1 MLCCEIFRN
10 IFLLNT
16 YFFTVPVYTF
26 LFKFFLYYYRY
37 YMNLIKLINNYIDA
51 APDVF
56 YTKAVLKNYALFTE
70 KQLCWSLFLIKL
82 QALRSATL
90 LKRDFSTGVF
100 LCILRISIY
109 FEKHLRTAASDYSFT
124 IVIYLFSAVSLQVRR
139 KTTIFEIRR
148 SLKLDYAIQ
157 DVWFEKVCQNSWKC
171 HCK

>member
-1 MLCCEIFRN
+1 MGN
-10 IFLLNT
+10 IETATKFSR
-16 YFFTVPVYTF
+16 
-26 LFKFFLYYYRY
+26 FKR
-37 YMNLIKLINNYIDA
+37 ISSTEDNYIDA

>member
-1 MLCCEIFRN
+1 MWGIQKLRRN
-10 IFLLNT
+10 FLDSRG
-16 YFFTVPVYTF
+16 F
-26 LFKFFLYYYRY
+26 L
-37 YMNLIKLINNYIDA
+37 
-51 APDVF
+51 
-56 YTKAVLKNYALFTE
+56 VLKIIIQMRRQMCSIQKLFLKITHYSQ
-70 KQLCWSLFLIKL
+70 KNNCWSLFLIKL

-157 DVWFEKVCQNSWKC
+157 DV
-171 HCK
+171 

>member
-1 MLCCEIFRN
+1 MGN
-10 IFLLNT
+10 IETATKFSR
-16 YFFTVPVYTF
+16 
-26 LFKFFLYYYRY
+26 FKR
-37 YMNLIKLINNYIDA
+37 ISSTEDNYIDA

-56 YTKAVLKNYALFTE
+56 YAKAVLKNYALFTE

-124 IVIYLFSAVSLQVRR
+124 LVIYLFFGCFFTIIR
-139 KTTIFEIRR
+139 KTMMKRMFIE
-148 SLKLDYAIQ
+148 LDYVIQ
-157 DVWFEKVCQNSWKC
+157 
-171 HCK
+171 